1 MAYMY
6 IYIYIYIFHT
16 SSHTSQ
22 KSRMGFGI
30 KRRYDIHDPQ
40 ERLHMSGP
48 PKRASEFLS
57 FPSPALGDLGI
68 PPKEWHLWMIFPGK
82 PPVSSG
88 ISQPRSSLIE
98 GFLESYE
105 LRMSFDLAKEF
116 K

>member
-1 MAYMY
+1 MAYM
-6 IYIYIYIFHT
+6 YIYIFHT